1 MAVQS
6 FAALTRNLLLLFL
19 TTQSLYAGLQRY
31 SDLLVKDAS
40 PGVVTLSNDGVRV
53 TYLGTN
59 GYQFEAASHAL
70 LVDPYFSRIGW
81 AKVILGVPIQPND
94 SRVVAGMKQLAR
106 RPDAILVT
114 HGHFDHLLDVP
125 VIMRRT
131 NAQLIAS
138 S

>member
-31 SDLLVKDAS
+31 SDLLVEDAS

-59 GYQFEAASHAL
+59 GYQFEAAGHAL

-81 AKVILGVPIQPND
+81 AKVILGVLIQSNA
-94 SRVVAGMKQLAR
+94 SRVVTGMKQLAQW
-106 RPDAILVT
+106 PDAILVT
-114 HGHFDHLLDVP
+114 HGHFEHLRELP
-125 VIMRRT
+125 LIIQT
-131 NAQLIAS
+131 TGAQLFA
-138 S
+138 